1 MRTVRQRLAFSG
13 LLFLALVALVYVGW
27 VVQRSWSAYSW
38 QIAGRG
44 TVGGLYEADPELG
57 FRLVPGAVG
66 AERFPIGPDVPAR
79 VDREGFRVPVDGPD
93 PSPRTRPLVLAFGC
107 SFTFGAA
114 CTAEDAFAYRVAQG
128 LGGSCVNAG
137 VSSYGEAQM
146 LILARRQIPRL
157 RPDVVLF
164 QHSRWLG
171 DRSRTWKAMT
181 YFGDVPTPT
190 FVGTEARLR
199 PPRFSPI
206 VFDLP
211 VDRYLRAEPGALGF
225 LSFLFRAGFPMFL
238 HDDAHRAWAAA
249 TSDAEEATPDSIFF
263 PKVHA
268 EVAELCRANG
278 ARLVYVVIGSGCP
291 GEPTPKH
298 ITESGSLFVNA
309 SEALCGSLPGMEGLD
324 MRAQC
329 LIYLDHFAHWAGD
342 PRVMI
347 DVHPNAAAHAVI
359 ADQILSVLRAD
370 QGSR

>member
-1 MRTVRQRLAFSG
+1 MRTVRQRLLLSG
-13 LLFLALVALVYVGW
+13 LIFLVLVALVYVGW
-27 VVQRSWSAYSW
+27 IVQRSWTAYSW
-38 QIAGRG
+38 QTEGRG
-44 TVGGLYEADPELG
+44 TVGSLYEADPELG

-66 AERFPIGPDVPAR
+66 AERFPIGPDVGAR
-79 VDREGFRVPVDGPD
+79 VDREGFRVPVDAPD
-93 PSPRTRPLVLAFGC
+93 PSPRTRPLVLALGC

-114 CTAEDAFAYRVAQG
+114 CEAQDTFGYRVAQG

-146 LILARRQIPRL
+146 LILARRLIPQL

-190 FVGTEARLR
+190 FVGQEARLR
-199 PPRFSPI
+199 PPLFQPI

-211 VDRYLRAEPGALGF
+211 VDDYLRTDRGVLGF
-225 LSFLFRAGFPMFL
+225 LTFQLRVGLPMFL
-238 HDDAHRAWAAA
+238 HDDAHRAWIAL
-249 TSDAEEATPDSIFF
+249 TSDAEDASPASIFL

-268 EVAELCRANG
+268 EVAELCSANG
-278 ARLVYVVIGSGCP
+278 AHLVFVVIGSGCP
-291 GEPTPKH
+291 GDPVPKH
-298 ITESGSLFVNA
+298 IAESGALFVNA
-309 SEALCGSLPGMEGLD
+309 SETLCGSLPGMEGLD

-329 LIYLDHFAHWAGD
+329 LIYLEHFAHWAGE
-342 PRVMI
+342 PPVMI
-347 DVHPNAAAHAVI
+347 DVHPNAAAHALI
-359 ADQILSVLRAD
+359 ADEILTVLRAD

>member
-1 MRTVRQRLAFSG
+1 MRTVRQRLLFSG
-13 LLFLALVALVYVGW
+13 LLSLALLALVYAGW
-27 VVQRSWSAYSW
+27 VAQRSWTAYSW
-38 QIAGRG
+38 QKAGRG

-57 FRLVPGAVG
+57 FRLVPGSVG
-66 AERFPIGPDVPAR
+66 AERFPIGPDVAAR
-79 VDREGFRVPVDGPD
+79 IDRDGFRVPVDAPD
-93 PSPRTRPLVLAFGC
+93 PSPRKRPLVLALGC

-114 CTAEDAFAYRVAQG
+114 CLAEDTFCHRVAEG

-137 VSSYGEAQM
+137 VNSYGEAQM
-146 LILARRQIPRL
+146 LILARRLIPKL

-171 DRSRTWKAMT
+171 DRSRAWKAMT

-190 FVGTEARLR
+190 FVGPEARIR
-199 PPRFSPI
+199 PPQFQPI

-211 VDRYLRAEPGALGF
+211 VDEYLRAEPGGPGF

-238 HDDAHRAWAAA
+238 HDDAHRAWNAL
-249 TSDAEEATPDSIFF
+249 TSRAEEPTPDSIFF

-278 ARLVYVVIGSGCP
+278 ARLVFVVIGSGCP
-291 GEPTPKH
+291 GESTPKH
-298 ITESGSLFVNA
+298 IAESRALVVNA
-309 SEALCGSLPGMEGLD
+309 SQALCGSLPGMEGLD

-329 LIYLDHFAHWAGD
+329 VIYLDHFAHWAGE

-347 DVHPNAAAHAVI
+347 DVHPNAAAHALM
-359 ADQILSVLRAD
+359 ANEILSVLRAD